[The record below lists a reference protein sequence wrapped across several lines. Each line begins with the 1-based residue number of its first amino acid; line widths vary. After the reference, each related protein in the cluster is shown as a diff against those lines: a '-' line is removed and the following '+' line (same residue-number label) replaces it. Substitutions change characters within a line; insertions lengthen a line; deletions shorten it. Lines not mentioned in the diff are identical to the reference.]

1 MKITVCDFPD
11 ETARKEAAWQ
21 ALVAY
26 VGSTIPDLVV
36 LPEMPFCQWIFVGEH
51 VDGGLWREALAQHE
65 HMLGRLG
72 ELKCGWIAS
81 SRPIE
86 EDGRRYNE
94 AFLWSAAKGY
104 RAVRRKWYLPDAPI
118 AKETVW
124 FSQGDRNF
132 AAVKADN
139 VDIGF
144 RFCSEVMFPEHAREA
159 GFSGAHL
166 IVQPRAGGS
175 GRHWRVGVG
184 DVGGGIRGL
193 CCLCQ
198 SPLLRARLVFR
209 KKLDPFAAMP
219 VACQTSAD
227 APFVTASIDLA
238 AADKAKTVYPRDLQ
252 RLYRKH

>member
-1 MKITVCDFPD
+1 MW
-11 ETARKEAAWQ
+11 AAP
-21 ALVAY
+21 
-26 VGSTIPDLVV
+26 IPDLVV

-144 RFCSEVMFPEHAREA
+144 QVCSEVMFPEHAREA

-175 GRHWRVGVG
+175 GRHWRVASEMSAVAS
-184 DVGGGIRGL
+184 L
-193 CCLCQ
+193 SPQCQ
-198 SPLLRARLVFR
+198 SLAE
-209 KKLDPFAAMP
+209 
-219 VACQTSAD
+219 TSAD

-252 RLYRKH
+252 RVYRKH

>member
-26 VGSTIPDLVV
+26 AERAIPDLVV
-36 LPEMPFCQWIFVGEH
+36 LPEMPFCQWIFVGEK
-51 VDGGLWREALAQHE
+51 VDGGRWRQALEQHE
-65 HMLGRLG
+65 RMMDRLG
-72 ELKCGWIAS
+72 ELKCSWVAS

-94 AFLWSAAKGY
+94 AFLWSAAGGY

-132 AAVKADN
+132 RAVKAGNLD
-139 VDIGF
+139 VGF
-144 RFCSEVMFPEHAREA
+144 QLCSEVMFPEHARES

-166 IVQPRAGGS
+166 ILQPRAGGS
-175 GRHWRVGVG
+175 GKHWRVASEMSAVASGAYVASANRRSFER
-184 DVGGGIRGL
+184 DWFSGGSWIL
-193 CCLCQ
+193 SPQCL
-198 SPLLRARLVFR
+198 SLAE
-209 KKLDPFAAMP
+209 
-219 VACQTSAD
+219 TSAD
-227 APFVTASIDLA
+227 APFVTASIDPA

-252 RLYRKH
+252 RMYVKH

>member
-1 MKITVCDFPD
+1 MKTTVCDFPD

-144 RFCSEVMFPEHAREA
+144 QLCSEVMFPEHAREA

-166 IVQPRAGGS
+166 IVQPRAGGN
-175 GRHWRVGVG
+175 GRHWRVASEMSAVASGAYIACANRRSFERDWFSG
-184 DVGGGIRGL
+184 ESWIL
-193 CCLCQ
+193 SPQCQ
-198 SPLLRARLVFR
+198 SLAE
-209 KKLDPFAAMP
+209 
-219 VACQTSAD
+219 TSAD